1 MKDITKIYQLKGLKP
16 KNKDHTNFYDCCD
29 LTQKVYLIV
38 HVQAYRAVRPLHN
51 HPMKANESKNVEKLL
66 NLTDQELGSSSDK
79 KKYLTHASLS
89 TKISLKWV
97 ICSLMKA
104 NIPIMNVDIELF
116 IYNLVD

>member
-1 MKDITKIYQLKGLKP
+1 M
-16 KNKDHTNFYDCCD
+16 
-29 LTQKVYLIV
+29 QKVYLIV